1 MISIKNLTKEFSGQK
16 VLDGIDIDIEKGE
29 VVALVGA
36 SGAGK
41 STILRSLNYL
51 EQPDSGTITIDDFKV
66 DFETITKEQILTL
79 RRKLA
84 MVFQQFNLF
93 ERRTALDNV
102 KEGLKIVKKLSDE
115 EATKIAKEELAK
127 VGLSNRENHYP
138 RHLSGGQKQ
147 RVALARALAMKPDV
161 LLLDEPTSALDP
173 EMVKEVL
180 DVIKELAKE
189 GMTMAIVTHEMGF
202 AKEVADRVIF
212 VDGGKIL
219 EDDTPENV
227 FNHPTNNR
235 TKEFL
240 AKVL

>member
-51 EQPDSGTITIDDFKV
+51 EQPDSGTIIIDDFKV

-173 EMVKEVL
+173 ELVGEVEKSIA
-180 DVIKELAKE
+180 DAAKS
-189 GMTMAIVTHEMGF
+189 GQTMILVSHDMNF
-202 AKEVADRVIF
+202 VYQVAD
-212 VDGGKIL
+212 
-219 EDDTPENV
+219 
-227 FNHPTNNR
+227 
-235 TKEFL
+235 
-240 AKVL
+240 KVLFLEKDRIFTSSDQ

>member
-51 EQPDSGTITIDDFKV
+51 EQPDSGTIAIDDFKV

-93 ERRTALDNV
+93 
-102 KEGLKIVKKLSDE
+102 
-115 EATKIAKEELAK
+115 
-127 VGLSNRENHYP
+127 
-138 RHLSGGQKQ
+138 
-147 RVALARALAMKPDV
+147 
-161 LLLDEPTSALDP
+161 
-173 EMVKEVL
+173 
-180 DVIKELAKE
+180 
-189 GMTMAIVTHEMGF
+189 
-202 AKEVADRVIF
+202 
-212 VDGGKIL
+212 
-219 EDDTPENV
+219 
-227 FNHPTNNR
+227 
-235 TKEFL
+235 
-240 AKVL
+240 

>member
-79 RRKLA
+79 RRKLS

-173 EMVKEVL
+173 ELVGEVEKSIA
-180 DVIKELAKE
+180 DAAKS
-189 GMTMAIVTHEMGF
+189 GQTMILVSHDMNF
-202 AKEVADRVIF
+202 VYQVADKVLF
-212 VDGGKIL
+212 LEKGHIL
-219 EDDTPENV
+219 EQGTPDEI
-227 FNHPTNNR
+227 FNHPKEER
-235 TKEFL
+235 TKEFF
-240 AKVL
+240 ASY

>member
-51 EQPDSGTITIDDFKV
+51 EQPDSGTIIIDDFKV

-93 ERRTALDNV
+93 ERQPWIMLRKVLRLLRNFLTKKLPRLP
-102 KEGLKIVKKLSDE
+102 KKSSLRLGFLIVKI
-115 EATKIAKEELAK
+115 TTH
-127 VGLSNRENHYP
+127 VTC
-138 RHLSGGQKQ
+138 
-147 RVALARALAMKPDV
+147 RV
-161 LLLDEPTSALDP
+161 
-173 EMVKEVL
+173 VKN
-180 DVIKELAKE
+180 
-189 GMTMAIVTHEMGF
+189 
-202 AKEVADRVIF
+202 
-212 VDGGKIL
+212 
-219 EDDTPENV
+219 NV
-227 FNHPTNNR
+227 WPWPVP
-235 TKEFL
+235 L
-240 AKVL
+240 Q